1 MSFQSD
7 KYMLRL
13 ADAAD
18 NEGIREIFESESFR
32 GNLDVKFLRNPAPY
46 ESFAADGDEPKI
58 LVAED
63 TANGKLIAVGGAV
76 IRQEFVN
83 GEEETCAYLTGLKIH
98 PDYRKK
104 FFRLMEAYDLI
115 HENIKG
121 CNYVYTTVLD
131 SNIGAIKMFEKKR
144 KGMPEYR
151 YLGHYT
157 TYCFHGGRRK
167 LSVEKNRREGFEE
180 LFRAYFAK
188 QSLVPC
194 DYEYQGF
201 GEKDFYC
208 VRKDGE
214 IIACCFV
221 GNQQEG
227 KQYKMC
233 SYGGVFRFLSKLPTR
248 WFGYPKFPKADRII
262 NHGVVSYLYVKEND
276 AKLCKNF
283 LRSVAAECGFEL
295 LLWGCFENHPL
306 RWALEGMKTVKY
318 GSRLYSVVWNGD
330 AGKEIAGII
339 GTEAA
344 LL

>member
-1 MSFQSD
+1 MSFQNN
-7 KYMLRL
+7 KYTLRL
-13 ADAAD
+13 ADTAD

-46 ESFAADGDEPKI
+46 ESFSADGDAAKL
-58 LVAED
+58 LVAEEKES
-63 TANGKLIAVGGAV
+63 GKLIAVGGAV
-76 IRQEFVN
+76 TRKEFVN
-83 GEEETCAYLTGLKIH
+83 GREENCAYLTGLKIH
-98 PDYRKK
+98 PDHRKK

-115 HENIKG
+115 HENIRD
-121 CNYVYTTVLD
+121 CAYVYTTVLD
-131 SNIGAIKMFEKKR
+131 SNTAAIKMFEKKR
-144 KGMPEYR
+144 KGMPEYK

-167 LSVEKNRREGFEE
+167 LSLEKNRMDGFED
-180 LFRAYFAK
+180 LLRTYFAK

-194 DYEYQGF
+194 NYDYKGF

-214 IIACCFV
+214 LIACCFV
-221 GNQQEG
+221 GNQQAG

-233 SYGGVFRFLSKLPTR
+233 SYGGVFRFLSKLPTQ

-262 NHGVVSYLYVKEND
+262 NHGVVSYLYVKDNNE
-276 AKLCKNF
+276 KLCGDF
-283 LRSVAAECGFEL
+283 LRSVAAESGFDL
-295 LLWGCFENHPL
+295 LLWGAFENHPL
-306 RWALEGMKTVKY
+306 CDALNNMKTVKY
-318 GSRLYSVVWNGD
+318 GSRLYSVTWNGD

-339 GTEAA
+339 GMEAA